1 MSTSKNDLNGPGI
14 LGGCHYNADSDGK
27 QITFL
32 ETMSRS
38 LSNIEKQHSDLVT
51 RLLDRMDNKDS
62 IPLKSHYLILFSMAC
77 GFGIAS
83 YLLQLVG
90 KH

>member
-32 ETMSRS
+32 ETMRG
-38 LSNIEKQHSDLVT
+38 
-51 RLLDRMDNKDS
+51 R
-62 IPLKSHYLILFSMAC
+62 
-77 GFGIAS
+77 
-83 YLLQLVG
+83 
-90 KH
+90 